1 MTIIE
6 PLLLATGALGG
17 LTGAILGVRAE
28 PWWGVDGVL
37 GGVMRGFGGFVGG
50 ALAMPLVSCG
60 ILYVLGL
67 LLTRH
72 DSRGKPER

>member
-50 ALAMPLVSCG
+50 ALALPLVSG
-60 ILYVLGL
+60 VILYGLGL
-67 LLTRH
+67 VLMRREARNKQR
-72 DSRGKPER
+72 S

>member
-28 PWWGVDGVL
+28 PWWGVEGVL

-50 ALAMPLVSCG
+50 ALALQLVVCG
-60 ILYVLGL
+60 GL
-67 LLTRH
+67 ALIGMRMMH
-72 DSRGKPER
+72 RDSRGKPGR

>member
-67 LLTRH
+67 LLTRR